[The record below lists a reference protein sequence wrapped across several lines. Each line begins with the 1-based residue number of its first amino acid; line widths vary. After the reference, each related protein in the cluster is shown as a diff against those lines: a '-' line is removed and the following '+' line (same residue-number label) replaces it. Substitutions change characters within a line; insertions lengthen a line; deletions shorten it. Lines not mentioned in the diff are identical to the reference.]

1 MKCVELNPVDGF
13 DAWDPVKLQELR
25 NEPISDAVGTPLFEN
40 STIKLWEIALE
51 PNERLPFRKRTKSY
65 TWTCLTNGLAITR
78 NANGQIKLLRLKKGD
93 TGYWE
98 FQRNEIISDLE
109 NIGENSIKI
118 VIVEYKRVLQKMHTL
133 N

>member
-13 DAWDPVKLQELR
+13 DAWDPLKLEELR
-25 NEPISDAVGTPLFEN
+25 NSDITDAVGTHLFEN
-40 STIKLWEIALE
+40 ETVKLWEIFLG
-51 PNERLPFRKRTKSY
+51 PNERIPFRKRTRSY
-65 TWTCLTNGLAITR
+65 SWTCRTNGLAITR

-98 FQRNEIISDLE
+98 FQKEELVSDLE
-109 NIGENSIKI
+109 NIGENSLKI
-118 VIVEYKRVLQKMHTL
+118 VIVEYKVVLNKLHSL